1 VLAQVTLVLPLVVAA
16 LVRLMEVRFEVLTA
30 WRTLPAPTV
39 VQALSA
45 PVPFQLFDEV
55 LLKPSFQ
62 IAVLT
67 GVPVSY

>member
-1 VLAQVTLVLPLVVAA
+1 
-16 LVRLMEVRFEVLTA
+16 
-30 WRTLPAPTV
+30 LPAPTV
-39 VQALSA
+39 VHALSA

-55 LLKPSFQ
+55 LLKVSFQ